1 MGMGSRMSMTA
12 HLPRCEIG
20 WHFVVEIEVESNG
33 FRFQN
38 RFIHHRNEKTSRG
51 STGLTV
57 LSLSSL
63 TWLNNKI
70 QFLLLLHIPSFAA
83 AAAASSAQF
92 PDTQTAPVP
101 TCQALICTYSPS
113 SSQDPCIKRPS
124 SLSLQKPNPRPISI
138 NPNSLQFPNFPYIKK
153 PRRFHLLISACR
165 SN

>member
-51 STGLTV
+51 STGLTM

-83 AAAASSAQF
+83 AAAAAAASSAQF

-101 TCQALICTYSPS
+101 TCQVLICTYSPS

-124 SLSLQKPNPRPISI
+124 SLSLQKPNPRSIYLSIQIPFNFPISRI
-138 NPNSLQFPNFPYIKK
+138 SKNPAVFI
-153 PRRFHLLISACR
+153 C
-165 SN
+165 